1 MNQQKSPLSSYDPS
15 DYCTTREAAKI
26 LGTSLRTIQL
36 WVESGILQAWT
47 TPGGH
52 RRVTRESVQQLLE
65 GRTSTF
71 SKIRQERL
79 KVLVAEDD
87 ERSIGGLPL
96 DLALVRNGFDA
107 LIKIVEAKPDV
118 LITFAL
124 HSSLPLQ
131 IRDALEGWTASLYT
145 AMLRDRLTYAG
156 QNNIRARVP
165 HSFIGSA
172 RRCGSSTLCDYQVS
186 QALRMLGPTSLVS
199 LFCSHNSFHLH
210 RHSMHS
216 GRNLHP

>member
-36 WVESGILQAWT
+36 WVESGILQAWK

-52 RRVTRESVQQLLE
+52 RRVTRESMQQLFE
-65 GRTSTF
+65 RRTSTF
-71 SKIRQERL
+71 AKTRQARL
-79 KVLVAEDD
+79 KILVAEDVED
-87 ERSIGGLPL
+87 LLKLYEMRLSGWDLPL

-131 IRDALEGWTASLYT
+131 IRDAFEGWTASLYT

-172 RRCGSSTLCDYQVS
+172 RGC
-186 QALRMLGPTSLVS
+186 
-199 LFCSHNSFHLH
+199 
-210 RHSMHS
+210 
-216 GRNLHP
+216 